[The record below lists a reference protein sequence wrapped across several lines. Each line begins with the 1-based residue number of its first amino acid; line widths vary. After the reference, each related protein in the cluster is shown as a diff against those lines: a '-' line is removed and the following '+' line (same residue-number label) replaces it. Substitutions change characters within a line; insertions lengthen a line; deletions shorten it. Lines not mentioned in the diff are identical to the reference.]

1 MATQPEPLGRQSKR
15 VLIWGTGEA
24 GKNAYRKLRDSVQLI
39 GFVDND
45 RAKAGTHLY
54 DLRVYSP
61 DGLKDLEYDRI
72 VVASMY
78 HAEITAQLI
87 TELGVPVTKID
98 VAPPSRFRLAD
109 SGTWWGSWR
118 SRAPD
123 YSQWLE
129 SDHEVRRACL
139 AARYYLDE
147 PLLEHHVMYESYN
160 GRDFAG
166 NPYALFKYL
175 LHHPD
180 YQHLY
185 HVIGVDDVN
194 HPKLAPFRAHPR
206 VTIVQTHSDEYIRCA
221 ETCKYF
227 INNVSF
233 KPYII
238 KREGQIYV
246 NSWHSTLLKK
256 LAADTRRVWEAKQ
269 VARALLATDYFISP
283 NRYTTKLLF
292 RSHGVDSLF
301 QGVVAEIGY
310 PRNDLIFHT
319 DKSKLRQRLGIPE
332 NKKLVLFAPTWRGQ
346 YVPRNTVPETLG
358 YYRYLTDNLPEDYF
372 VLVKFHTMVYPF
384 LNDEALA
391 VSAPR
396 DVDTNELLSVTDL
409 LVTDYSGIFFDFLIT
424 GNPVIFFTPDREA
437 YSLAKTGFYLDIEQ
451 LPGSICDRIEDV
463 VDCIIR
469 VDDVRMQYAKR
480 YEEFQKR
487 FVSADDGHACARVVD
502 LVFNGQTYPNV
513 YRPRTDKKKILIYP
527 GGLASNGVTTSFL
540 ALLEY
545 LDYDSYNVVVL
556 LPTDNAARHLQ
567 QQIDPRAKVFY
578 QTTVDGFTEDEYER
592 VRRLASAGLD
602 AEDPVVTAAYLRN
615 MRRIFADVQFDT
627 VINFNG
633 YDAQWTAKLRFGL
646 DAKRWVI
653 YLHNDLNEDR
663 KIKNPGLHGVFSL
676 YRFYDKLI
684 CVSEDSL
691 QANIV
696 GMANYVRET
705 FGFDV
710 SPKMDYVRNPIL
722 PDKIRARA
730 QEVPASEEGDHK
742 YYVVTNPI
750 STEPSQTYS
759 YRIPFPTPDYV
770 NFITIGRL
778 FPEKNQLRL
787 LHAFHE
793 VQQELTNVRLYIVG
807 QGVMM
812 SQLSDFVQEHG
823 LESKV
828 VFVHHLTNPYPLLAL
843 CDCFVLSSDI
853 EGQPVVILEALT
865 LGKYIIATD
874 IPGPRNLLRNGEGVL
889 VAPSSRALAQAMK
902 DFIRGG
908 RHSKQRPF
916 DPYAYVDH
924 SMQQFYEKV
933 LNEPRRAAS
942 VISTS
947 GFKTGEA

>member
-1 MATQPEPLGRQSKR
+1 MATQGDPLGIQTKK

-24 GKNAYRKLRDSVQLI
+24 GKTAYRRLRETAQLI
-39 GFVDND
+39 GFIDSNP
-45 RAKAGTHLY
+45 AKTGTYLF
-54 DLRVYSP
+54 DLPIHSP
-61 DGLKDLEYDRI
+61 GELKDLEYDRI
-72 VVASMY
+72 VIASMY
-78 HAEITAQLI
+78 HAEIMVQLI
-87 TELGVPVTKID
+87 TDLGVPVTKID
-98 VAPPSRFRLAD
+98 VAPPTRFSLGD
-109 SGTWWGSWR
+109 SGTWWGSGQLE
-118 SRAPD
+118 APD
-123 YSQWLE
+123 YSEWLQT
-129 SDHEVRRACL
+129 DPEVRRACL
-139 AARYYLDE
+139 AASYYLNE
-147 PLLEHHVMYESYN
+147 PMLENHVMYESYN

-185 HVIGVDDVN
+185 HVIGVDDVE
-194 HPKLAPFRAHPR
+194 HPKLAPYHSHPR
-206 VTIVQTHSDEYIRCA
+206 VSIVRTHSDEYIRYA

-256 LAADTRRVWEAKQ
+256 LAADTKRVWEAKQ

-283 NRYTTKLLF
+283 NRYTTELLF

-301 QGVVAEIGY
+301 QGAVAEIGY
-310 PRNDLIFHT
+310 PRNDLVFHT
-319 DKSKLRQRLGIPE
+319 DKDELRRRLGIPE
-332 NKKLVLFAPTWRGQ
+332 NKKVILFAPTWRGQ
-346 YVPRNTVPETLG
+346 YVARNTVPETLG
-358 YYRYLTDNLPEDYF
+358 YHQYLTDNLHEEYF

-396 DVDTNELLSVTDL
+396 DVDTNELLAITDV

-437 YSLAKTGFYLDIEQ
+437 YSQEKTGFYLDIQ
-451 LPGSICDRIEDV
+451 RLPGPICDRIEDV
-463 VDCIIR
+463 VDCVQR
-469 VDDVRMQYAKR
+469 VDAVRNRYAER
-480 YEEFQKR
+480 YEEFRSR
-487 FVSADDGHACARVVD
+487 FVSADDGRACERVVD

-513 YRPRTDKKKILIYP
+513 YRPRSDRKNILIYP
-527 GGLASNGVTTSFL
+527 GGLAPNGVTTSFL
-540 ALLEY
+540 ALMEH
-545 LDYDSYNVVVL
+545 LDYDTFNVVVL
-556 LPTDNAARHLQ
+556 LPTDNTGRHLQ
-567 QQIDPRAKVFY
+567 QQIHPRAKVFY
-578 QTTVDGFTEDEYER
+578 QATVDGFTEDEYER

-602 AEDPVVTAAYLRN
+602 AEDPVLTAAYRRN

-633 YDAQWTAKLRFGL
+633 YDPLWAAKLRFGL
-646 DAKRWVI
+646 NAKRWVI

-663 KIKNPGLHGVFSL
+663 KIKNPGLHSVFSL
-676 YRFYDKLI
+676 YRFYDQLI

-691 QANIV
+691 QANIS
-696 GMANYVRET
+696 GMASYARER

-710 SPKMDYVRNPIL
+710 VPKMDYVHNPL
-722 PDKIRARA
+722 VPDKIRARA
-730 QEVPASEEGDHK
+730 LEVPVIEEGGRK

-750 STEPSQTYS
+750 STEPSRTYS
-759 YRIPFPTPDYV
+759 YRIPFPTPDCV

-778 FPEKNQLRL
+778 FPEKNHLRL
-787 LHAFHE
+787 LQAFFE
-793 VQQELTNVRLYIVG
+793 VHQEFKDVRLYVVG

-812 SQLSDFVQEHG
+812 SQLSDFIQEHG
-823 LESKV
+823 LDSKV
-828 VFVHHLTNPYPLLAL
+828 VFVHHLNNPYPLLAL

-865 LGKYIIATD
+865 LGKHIIATN

-889 VAPSSRALAQAMK
+889 VPRSSRALAEAMK
-902 DFIRGG
+902 DFIRSG
-908 RHSKQRPF
+908 RRFERNPF
-916 DPYAYVDH
+916 DPYAYVEH
-924 SMQQFYEKV
+924 AMQQFYEKV

-942 VISTS
+942 VLS
-947 GFKTGEA
+947 A